1 MCAVSHNCPLLGRN
15 NETGDAPAAQAR
27 PWAPQFGP
35 SVPPINNR
43 HFITHACWR
52 MGPRDSVCVAALFH
66 CERARVTFCLERKA
80 ETVLQRKRPFASSC
94 DCASGILRPSAGAA
108 MHIQQPFT
116 PLKRPSKAAV
126 KCETWGGRAEGDALR
141 HLADPLAAP

>member
-1 MCAVSHNCPLLGRN
+1 MCAVSRNCPLLGRN
-15 NETGDAPAAQAR
+15 NETGGAAQALG
-27 PWAPQFGP
+27 PAIWPQRATNQQHTG
-35 SVPPINNR
+35 ILLL
-43 HFITHACWR
+43 THAGCR
-52 MGPRDSVCVAALFH
+52 GPRDRIGVGPRSPIVSGHVP
-66 CERARVTFCLERKA
+66 FCHTRKA